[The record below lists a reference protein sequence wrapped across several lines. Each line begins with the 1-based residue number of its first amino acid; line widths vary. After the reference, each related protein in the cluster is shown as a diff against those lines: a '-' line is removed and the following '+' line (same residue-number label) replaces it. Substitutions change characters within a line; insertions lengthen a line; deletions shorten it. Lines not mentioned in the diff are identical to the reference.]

1 MTDAA
6 MIPNFTELV
15 RHFRFEGEF
24 LDAAR
29 FGTGHINDTYA
40 ARFRLASGDIRRY
53 VIQRINHAIFKKPEE
68 LMHNME
74 RVTGHMRRKVI
85 AAGGD
90 PTREVVTLIPTTDG
104 RSHYLSPAGETWRAL
119 LLIENARSY
128 QVAESLD
135 IYYQAARG
143 FGRFMRMLDDFPIN
157 ELYETIPDFHHTPKR
172 LQTFVQAVEDDR
184 ANRVQ
189 AVQPEIDFILHR
201 ADEAGVLID
210 LQQQGVMP
218 LRATHNDTKFENVMI
233 DDSSGQ
239 SICVVDLD
247 TVMPGFA
254 VFDFGDAVRSGAS
267 TGAED
272 EPDLTKVALDLAVF
286 DRLAQGFLE
295 ETRAALTPVEI
306 DHLVFGAKLITY
318 EQAVRFLTDHLNG
331 DIYYKIQRENQ
342 NLDRCRTQIK
352 LVSDMEGEF
361 ERLMEIVKRET

>member
-1 MTDAA
+1 MTDSLLA
-6 MIPNFTELV
+6 PNFAELV
-15 RHFRFEGEF
+15 RHFRFDGEF
-24 LDAAR
+24 VDAAR

-40 ARFRLASGDIRRY
+40 ARFRLGNGDVRRY
-53 VIQRINHAIFKKPEE
+53 VIQRINHTVFKKPEE

-90 PTREVVTLIPTTDG
+90 PDREVVTLVPTTDG
-104 RSHYLSPAGETWRAL
+104 RSYYLSPAGDYWRAL
-119 LLIENARSY
+119 LLIEDARSY
-128 QVAESLD
+128 QVAENLG

-143 FGRFMRMLDDFPIN
+143 FGRFMRMLDDFPIDDLF
-157 ELYETIPDFHHTPKR
+157 ESIPDFHHTPKR
-172 LQTFVQAVEDDR
+172 LQTFAQAVEDDR

-189 AVQPEIDFILHR
+189 AVQAEIDFILSR
-201 ADEAGVLID
+201 ADEADILID

-218 LRATHNDTKFENVMI
+218 LRVTHNDTKFENVMI
-233 DDSSGQ
+233 DDGSGE
-239 SICVVDLD
+239 SICVIDLD

-254 VFDFGDAVRSGAS
+254 VFDFGDSVRSGAS

-272 EPDLTKVALDLAVF
+272 EPDISKVTLDLAVF

-295 ETRAALTPVEI
+295 ETRATLTPIEI

-318 EQAVRFLTDHLNG
+318 EQAIRFLTDHLNG
-331 DIYYKIQRENQ
+331 DTYYKTQRENQ

-352 LVSDMEGEF
+352 LVSDMEAEF
-361 ERLMEIVKRET
+361 ERLTEIVKRET